1 MLHIR
6 GDGRL
11 ETDADVAAASG
22 KKLVNEQPALFAE
35 LDEDQWRS
43 TASVS
48 PKKAPASFSA
58 H

>member
-1 MLHIR
+1 V
-6 GDGRL
+6 
-11 ETDADVAAASG
+11 ETDADVCAASG
-22 KKLVNEQPALFAE
+22 KNLVNEQPALFAE

-48 PKKAPASFSA
+48 PKKTPASFLG

>member
-1 MLHIR
+1 
-6 GDGRL
+6 
-11 ETDADVAAASG
+11 
-22 KKLVNEQPALFAE
+22 

-48 PKKAPASFSA
+48 RKKAPANSSA

>member
-1 MLHIR
+1 VTQ
-6 GDGRL
+6 
-11 ETDADVAAASG
+11 ESG
-22 KKLVNEQPALFAE
+22 KPLVSGQPALFAE

-48 PKKAPASFSA
+48 PKRAPANSSA

>member
-1 MLHIR
+1 
-6 GDGRL
+6 
-11 ETDADVAAASG
+11 
-22 KKLVNEQPALFAE
+22 

-48 PKKAPASFSA
+48 RKKVPASSSA